1 MQALSSLR
9 ENCNGK
15 LICVFG
21 CGGDRDKGKRPVM
34 GSVAEELSDQVYL
47 TSDNPRNEPPEQII
61 TDIRNG
67 MKGLVPIEIE
77 PDRSLAI
84 KNAILNAKPEDIIL
98 IAGKGHETYQEI
110 GQSKLPFS
118 DRQLV
123 RNILE
128 GNE

>member
-1 MQALSSLR
+1 
-9 ENCNGK
+9 
-15 LICVFG
+15 CVFG